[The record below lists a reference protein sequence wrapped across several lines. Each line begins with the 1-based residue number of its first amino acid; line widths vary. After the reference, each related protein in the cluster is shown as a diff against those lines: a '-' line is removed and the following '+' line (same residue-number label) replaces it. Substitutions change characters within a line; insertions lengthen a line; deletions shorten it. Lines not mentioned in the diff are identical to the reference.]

1 MDHRGMASLLRR
13 TQWSF
18 AASMVSLLIVI
29 LLIASG
35 LTVAPWIR
43 TIGNILVYVFL
54 IAGIA
59 FLVFLGMLVHRLERS
74 AARWLFLVI
83 VFFPIGAVIAIVR
96 VRKIVQAKLQGSTQL
111 SSSTVN
117 GS

>member
-1 MDHRGMASLLRR
+1 MDHPAIASLLKR

-29 LLIASG
+29 LLIASDM
-35 LTVAPWIR
+35 TAAPWIR
-43 TIGNILVYVFL
+43 TVGNILVYLFL

-74 AARWLFLVI
+74 AFLWLFLVI
-83 VFFPIGAVIAIVR
+83 LFFPLGAVIAIVR
-96 VRKIVQAKLQGSTQL
+96 VRQIVQAKLQGSSQL
-111 SSSTVN
+111 GAAN